1 MTKPLGEETSG
12 AALNK
17 LFRTINTKRTRDII
31 AGADLI
37 QCDSFLPNINAVSRQ
52 RAHKRPENKFVL
64 SPGITTMYGK
74 SRMRCRETAQNR
86 THATRSPNE
95 TFGDVDKLWAARC

>member
-17 LFRTINTKRTRDII
+17 LFRTINAKRTSDII

-37 QCDSFLPNINAVSRQ
+37 RCDSFLPNINAASRH
-52 RAHKRPENKFVL
+52 RAHNRPENRFVL
-64 SPGITTMYGK
+64 SPGISTMYG
-74 SRMRCRETAQNR
+74 
-86 THATRSPNE
+86 
-95 TFGDVDKLWAARC
+95 